1 MTIKEHFKVTFAL
14 AYPVMISQLGQVS
27 VGVADSMMVGRLGAL
42 PLAASSLA
50 NSIFFVILM
59 FGMGISM
66 GITPLVSIAEGKG
79 KVKRISRLFGHGL
92 WINIITALA
101 LTGVVLGLSKGLH
114 FLGQPEEVVAL
125 TIPYLL
131 VITASLFPFMIFQT
145 FKQFAEGL
153 SQTKQA
159 MYITIFCN
167 IINVFL
173 NWVLIWGMFGAPELG
188 LMGAGWATLISRIL
202 MPIMMGFY
210 ILRSSRYSIYA
221 LSLQLKKASVPIFSR
236 ILNIGIPTGFQYIF
250 EVSAFS
256 AAAIMMGW
264 IGVNALAGHQIALNL
279 ASISYM
285 MAAGLSTAGMIRVS
299 NLIGRGNLKG
309 MREAGMVVFGMVL
322 IFMFSAAMIFV
333 VFRMFLP
340 TLYIDDPEV
349 ISMAASLLI
358 IAALFQLSD
367 GAQVAGLGVLRGM
380 EDVTVPT
387 LVTLVAYW
395 VIGLPLGYFLAF
407 ELGLAEK
414 GIWYGLLIGLS
425 LTAVLLFYRFH
436 KLSKKRIE
444 ASLPIDPDKLVA
456 EGKSDS
462 NSL

>member
-1 MTIKEHFKVTFAL
+1 MTIKEHFGATISIAL
-14 AYPVMISQLGQVS
+14 PVMISQLGQVS

-42 PLAASSLA
+42 PLASASLA
-50 NSIFFVILM
+50 NSIFFVIMM
-59 FGMGISM
+59 FGLGISM

-79 KVKRISRLFGHGL
+79 KAKRISILFGHSL
-92 WINIITALA
+92 WINIATAIA
-101 LTGVVLGLSKGLH
+101 LTGVVLGLSSGIH
-114 FLGQPEEVVAL
+114 FLGQPEEVVELA
-125 TIPYLL
+125 IPYLL

-167 IINVFL
+167 LINVFL

-188 LMGAGWATLISRIL
+188 LMGAGWATLISRVL
-202 MPIMMGFY
+202 MPVLMGYY
-210 ILRSSRYSIYA
+210 ILRSRRYSVYS
-221 LSLQLKKASVPIFSR
+221 LSLKLKKISLPIISR
-236 ILNIGIPTGFQYIF
+236 ILNIGIPTGFQFIF

-285 MAAGLSTAGMIRVS
+285 MATGLSTAGMIRVS
-299 NLIGRGNLKG
+299 NMVGRGNQKG
-309 MREAGMVVFGMVL
+309 MREAGMVVFGLVL
-322 IFMFSAAMIFV
+322 GFMFLAAMSFV
-333 VFRMFLP
+333 FLRTFLP

-349 ISMAASLLI
+349 IATAASLLI
-358 IAALFQLSD
+358 VAALFQLSD
-367 GAQVAGLGVLRGM
+367 GVQVAALGVLRGL
-380 EDVTVPT
+380 EDVRIPT

-395 VIGLPLGYFLAF
+395 VLGLPLGYFFAF
-407 ELGLAEK
+407 QLEMGEI

-425 LTAVLLFYRFH
+425 ITAVLLFYRFH
-436 KLSKKRIE
+436 ILSKNKIQE
-444 ASLPIDPDKLVA
+444 QINA
-456 EGKSDS
+456 
-462 NSL
+462 